1 MQETITKRIIRKR
14 ITENSIWGNKT
25 SLIALIFVVIELL
38 NNSILPMI
46 IRPLITPLQ
55 VALYGSFIMIIL
67 SSYPKLQFQQKSILL
82 IIGTATSLVVNDV
95 DAKYGTGIRWFL
107 WLLLLGGVGPIFS
120 SKTLLVIRHN
130 ALKYFLNGFVI
141 ITVLSFFYNLIGL
154 PNIGRGNFAGL
165 MNQSMVL
172 GPVAA
177 ISGIYT
183 FYRYLVNKKIKVK
196 YFYLT
201 ISGISALVVILA
213 ASRLAFAGYIAG
225 MIFLFAKPFKYR
237 LIYSFLIITMGIIV
251 YSRIDDGANQKEQS
265 IDKGLVEKG
274 TNNSRETLWND
285 RINEFKASPIF
296 GVGFSAQD
304 DYITEADT
312 GGGNMG
318 GRVEPGSG
326 YLMILSMTGIFG
338 LSLFLWYMYF
348 LFNSR
353 RFWKEI
359 YNHETYKLSIF
370 AFFAVHF
377 IGEGYIYSA
386 GSMLASLF
394 WLMIGVT
401 FPYTNVKKRII
412 KVKTVKKRIDPKFQ

>member
-1 MQETITKRIIRKR
+1 MRETITKKILRKKKSK
-14 ITENSIWGNKT
+14 NSIWGNKT
-25 SLIALIFVVIELL
+25 ALIALAFVVIELL
-38 NNSILPMI
+38 NNSILPMM
-46 IRPLITPLQ
+46 IRPLNALLQ

-67 SSYPKLQFQQKSILL
+67 SSYPKLYFQQKTILL
-82 IIGTATSLVVNDV
+82 LIGTATSLVVNDV

-107 WLLLLGGVGPIFS
+107 WLLLLGSVGPIFS
-120 SKTLLVIRHN
+120 SKTLLIIRHK
-130 ALKYFLNGFVI
+130 ALQYFLNGFVI
-141 ITVLSFFYNLIGL
+141 ITVLSFFYNILGL

-172 GPVAA
+172 GPVAG

-183 FYRYLVNKKIKVK
+183 FYLYLINAKIKRK
-196 YFYLT
+196 YFFLT
-201 ISGISALVVILA
+201 IAAISGLVVIMA

-225 MIFLFAKPFKYR
+225 MIFLFVKPFKYR
-237 LIYSFLIITMGIIV
+237 LIYSFLIITMGILV
-251 YSRIDDGANQKEQS
+251 YSRIDDGAEQTEQS

-274 TNNSRETLWND
+274 TNNSREDLWND
-285 RINEFKASPIF
+285 RINEFKSSPLF

-304 DYITEADT
+304 DYITEAET
-312 GGGNMG
+312 GGESMN

-338 LSLFLWYMYF
+338 LSLFLWYLYF

-353 RFWKEI
+353 RFWTEI
-359 YNHETYKLSIF
+359 FEHETYKLSIF

-386 GSMLASLF
+386 GSMLGSLF
-394 WLMIGVT
+394 WLMVGVT
-401 FPYTNVKKRII
+401 FPYANVKKRII
-412 KVKTVKKRIDPKFQ
+412 KVKTVKKSIQSKFN